1 MQGLRSNEQGFQ
13 MFVAVLSHHVSE
25 TFWITLNLGKI
36 MGWLSIKV
44 DQNQSLFH
52 QSKSLI
58 RIDWKLLCFITLA
71 SGQTS
76 HFHWDSNDAFVLVEK
91 MRTFATCDVSEPVQR
106 NLLNSSSGRSWASLE
121 ASLCFASTSLKTSPL
136 CVAILALE
144 TNFVQQIL
152 FLYVT
157 FLKNFA
163 NVMPDEA
170 GKSDQT
176 SKAFK
181 FIYVLICDTVA
192 LRKEQNSFRFIS
204 ELI

>member
-25 TFWITLNLGKI
+25 TFWITLNLGKNN
-36 MGWLSIKV
+36 GLSSYQQFFWLSIKV
-44 DQNQSLFH
+44 DQKQSLFH

-121 ASLCFASTSLKTSPL
+121 ASLCFASTTSPL
-136 CVAILALE
+136 CDAILALE
-144 TNFVQQIL
+144 TNFVKQIL
-152 FLYVT
+152 F
-157 FLKNFA
+157 
-163 NVMPDEA
+163 
-170 GKSDQT
+170 
-176 SKAFK
+176 
-181 FIYVLICDTVA
+181 
-192 LRKEQNSFRFIS
+192 
-204 ELI
+204 